1 MILNV
6 IYMLLAAAVGALL
19 FYLIS
24 KPKWQAVQKDLD
36 SKTMELEQSKVLIE
50 ENKQLFGKVSALEAR
65 NDELSQRIALLQ
77 LNEQQQETIFRKII
91 TETTHEGLVKQGK
104 VLTEQQEKTLNDLL
118 NPLRERIRDF
128 EKKVEDSHKESQL
141 GNTRLFE
148 QIKSLTE
155 LNQTVT
161 QKTSDLTNALKGSN
175 KMQGSWGEMIL
186 ERVLESSGLQKGREY
201 ETQFSDRNLEGE
213 TIRPDAVIYLPNEK
227 NIIIDA
233 KVSLTAYEAYTS
245 AADGTPEKDLALKA
259 HLQSLRSHIRLLS
272 EKNYHT
278 ALNLN
283 SPDFILMFIPIESG
297 FALSVREDTDLF
309 KFAWEKRIVM
319 VSPSTLLATL
329 RTIAQVWDSERS
341 TRNTIEIA
349 QKAGDMYDKFVA
361 FTEDLKDVG
370 KHIER
375 TQESYERAVNKLS
388 TGKGNLIN
396 RSETMKKLGAKATKE
411 LKGWKSDDEDEVGE
425 E

>member
-1 MILNV
+1 
-6 IYMLLAAAVGALL
+6 
-19 FYLIS
+19 
-24 KPKWQAVQKDLD
+24 
-36 SKTMELEQSKVLIE
+36 
-50 ENKQLFGKVSALEAR
+50 
-65 NDELSQRIALLQ
+65 
-77 LNEQQQETIFRKII
+77 
-91 TETTHEGLVKQGK
+91 
-104 VLTEQQEKTLNDLL
+104 
-118 NPLRERIRDF
+118 
-128 EKKVEDSHKESQL
+128 
-141 GNTRLFE
+141 
-148 QIKSLTE
+148 
-155 LNQTVT
+155 
-161 QKTSDLTNALKGSN
+161 
-175 KMQGSWGEMIL
+175 
-186 ERVLESSGLQKGREY
+186 
-201 ETQFSDRNLEGE
+201 
-213 TIRPDAVIYLPNEK
+213 
-227 NIIIDA
+227 
-233 KVSLTAYEAYTS
+233 
-245 AADGTPEKDLALKA
+245 
-259 HLQSLRSHIRLLS
+259 LLS

>member
-1 MILNV
+1 MISDMIYIVISACVGGFLCFLIIRPKMLNLRSE
-6 IYMLLAAAVGALL
+6 LLRKAQEAEKSLGL
-19 FYLIS
+19 
-24 KPKWQAVQKDLD
+24 
-36 SKTMELEQSKVLIE
+36 TE
-50 ENKQLFGKVSALEAR
+50 ENKQLFGQVSALEAR
-65 NDELSQRIALLQ
+65 NEELNQRVMLLQ
-77 LNEQQQETIFRKII
+77 QNEQQQEAIFRKII

-161 QKTSDLTNALKGSN
+161 QKTSDLTNALMGSN

-213 TIRPDAVIYLPNEK
+213 TIRPDAVIYLPNDK

-297 FALSVREDTDLF
+297 FALSVKEDTDLF

>member
-1 MILNV
+1 MFINLVYILF
-6 IYMLLAAAVGALL
+6 AALVGALL
-19 FYLIS
+19 IYLIIR
-24 KPKWQAVQKDLD
+24 PKMLHLASELQR
-36 SKTMELEQSKVLIE
+36 KTQEAEKHFGLMV

-65 NDELSQRIALLQ
+65 NEELNQRLILLQ
-77 LNEQQQETIFRKII
+77 QNEQQQETIFRKII

-213 TIRPDAVIYLPNEK
+213 TIRPDAVIYLPNDK

-361 FTEDLKDVG
+361 FTEDLRDIG
-370 KHIER
+370 RHIER
-375 TQESYERAVNKLS
+375 TQDAYEKAVNKLS

-396 RSETMKKLGAKATKE
+396 RSETLKKLGAKANKE